1 MGLDLSSMVPD
12 SRPGTQRV
20 FRAWTSSRGGE
31 TQLGHTVSLASTWF
45 SRKLCGKLGN
55 THLSQVPIK
64 TFGSAGRGQR
74 EAAEG
79 DTVGAK
85 RVLLEPRTM
94 RKIK

>member
-12 SRPGTQRV
+12 SRPGTQRM
-20 FRAWTSSRGGE
+20 FQAWSGE

-79 DTVGAK
+79 DTVGAE
-85 RVLLEPRTM
+85 RVLLEPRIM